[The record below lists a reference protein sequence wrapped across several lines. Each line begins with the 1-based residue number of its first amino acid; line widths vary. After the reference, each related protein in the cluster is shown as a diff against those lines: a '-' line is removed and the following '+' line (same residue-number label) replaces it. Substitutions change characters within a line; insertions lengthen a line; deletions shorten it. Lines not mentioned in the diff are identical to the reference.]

1 MNETKIRNGEDFHF
15 GSDGNEGFV
24 IWSVKLGKF
33 GVFFNGSLIYS
44 SEAFKAAKHKVKS
57 LNKVETY
64 KHNYSFDE
72 YTCDNETCRKYYS
85 GAYNGGLCGSCSD
98 DDE

>member
-44 SEAFKAAKHKVKS
+44 SEAFKAAKNKVKS
-57 LNKVETY
+57 HELKIDLEAKYKIVEAVIT
-64 KHNYSFDE
+64 KDSARVVM
-72 YTCDNETCRKYYS
+72 TSK
-85 GAYNGGLCGSCSD
+85 
-98 DDE
+98 

>member
-24 IWSVKLGKF
+24 IWNVKLGKF
-33 GVFFNGSLIYS
+33 RVFFNGSLIYS

-57 LNKVETY
+57 HELKIDLEAKY
-64 KHNYSFDE
+64 KIVAAVITKNSARVVM
-72 YTCDNETCRKYYS
+72 TSK
-85 GAYNGGLCGSCSD
+85 
-98 DDE
+98 

>member
-15 GSDGNEGFV
+15 GSEGNEGFV

-44 SEAFKAAKHKVKS
+44 SESFKASKNKVKS
-57 LNKVETY
+57 LNKVGSIGRISATE
-64 KHNYSFDE
+64 SE

-85 GAYNGGLCGSCSD
+85 GAYNNGLCGSCSD
-98 DDE
+98 DE